1 MPENPGHAPRRVAL
15 LTQHGKERVLAPVL
29 EPGWGR
35 AIELVT
41 GFDTDLLGTF
51 TGETP
56 RPGSQLDAARRKARK
71 GMELSGLPI
80 GLASEGSFGPDP
92 FTGFFPWNVEL
103 LVWIDDTLGIEVV
116 GMAQGADSGGHLQT
130 GQWSEV
136 EAFARREGFPQQQ
149 LVLRAE
155 SPEHPGV
162 LKGIADWDALREH
175 FDQCLG
181 QAANHQVFV
190 EPDRRAFASPAR
202 LARIEEAARD
212 LLQRLRSPCP
222 ACQAPGYWV
231 SERLPGLPC
240 AACGA
245 PTAKHRAEVWA
256 CGRCGHRH
264 TVERADRQAAEPAE
278 CGRCNP

>member
-1 MPENPGHAPRRVAL
+1 MPADPGHAPRRVAL
-15 LTQHGKERVLAPVL
+15 LTQHGKEHVLAPVL
-29 EPGWGR
+29 GPGWGC

-51 TGETP
+51 TGEAP

-136 EAFARREGFPQQQ
+136 EAFARREGFPKQQ
-149 LVLRAE
+149 LVLRPAG
-155 SPEHPGV
+155 PEHPGV
-162 LKGIADWDALREH
+162 VKGIAHWDSLREH
-175 FDQCLG
+175 FDQCLA

-190 EPDRRAFASPAR
+190 EPDRRAFASPTR

-212 LLQRLRSPCP
+212 LLQRLHSPCP
-222 ACQAPGYWV
+222 ACEAPGYWV

-245 PTAKHRAEVWA
+245 PTAKHRAERWA

-264 TVERADRQAAEPAE
+264 TVERADRQTAEPAE